1 MQVSPEARQYFALAQ
16 DATLYTVAP
25 LDYETHSNHTL
36 LVMSARTSDIY
47 YVQVQVREGLG
58 VFVVFAIFL

>member
-1 MQVSPEARQYFALAQ
+1 MSPEARQYFALAQ

-25 LDYETHSNHTL
+25 LDYEAHSNHTL

-47 YVQVQVREGLG
+47 YVQVQVGPWVG
-58 VFVVFAIFL
+58 PS